1 MNKRRVSILMVFAI
15 SLPIAA
21 PSFAKTKEQKQAD
34 VRKNAHGDYIDD
46 DLN

>member
-1 MNKRRVSILMVFAI
+1 MVFAI

-21 PSFAKTKEQKQAD
+21 ASFAKTKEQKQAD
-34 VRKNAHGDYIDD
+34 VRNNGHGDYIDD

>member
-1 MNKRRVSILMVFAI
+1 MNKRRVSILMVFTI
-15 SLPIAA
+15 KPHCRGSLIREDEKA
-21 PSFAKTKEQKQAD
+21 KQAD